1 MVLVAGLRHIVVAS
15 DALQRIVECFLA
27 VAALISCVEI
37 VSGRAAVVVVLRIGA
52 VVGRAFSGSF
62 ESRIVV
68 ELGIDALLQFGDGH
82 LEQPHLQHL
91 LCRKALLLQ
100 LSLLLSLNEFLCHG
114 CRVVIC

>member
-15 DALQRIVECFLA
+15 DALQGIVECFLA
-27 VAALISCVEI
+27 VAALIRCVEI